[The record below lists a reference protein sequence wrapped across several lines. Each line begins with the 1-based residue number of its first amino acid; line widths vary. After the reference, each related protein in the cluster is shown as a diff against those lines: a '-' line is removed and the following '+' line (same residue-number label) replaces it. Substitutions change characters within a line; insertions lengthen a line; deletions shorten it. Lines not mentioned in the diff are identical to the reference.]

1 MLGIVCQIC
10 GKRPATS
17 HLTEIDPS
25 DGDRRELHLCATCIE
40 QLDLKL
46 ESGPPPIGEI
56 LKKKP
61 KHKPSAGDGDDEEE
75 QLAQAEEEA
84 EAEDSTAADE
94 ECPGCGL
101 TFAEFAVNNRF
112 GCARCYAAFGE
123 KAAILLTRYHGHG
136 VHVGRVPAAT
146 LRAPD
151 DLMVRRAQLDAAL
164 KEAVASEAYEKA
176 AHIRDEIK
184 RLDQQLD
191 S

>member
-17 HLTEIDPS
+17 HLTEIDRS
-25 DGDRRELHLCATCIE
+25 DGERRELHLCATCIE

-46 ESGPPPIGEI
+46 EAGPPPIGDI

-61 KHKPSAGDGDDEEE
+61 KHKPTGSDGDDEEE
-75 QLAQAEEEA
+75 EQLA
-84 EAEDSTAADE
+84 EAEKEAEDIAAPNE
-94 ECPGCGL
+94 ECPGCAL

-123 KAAILLTRYHGHG
+123 KAAILLTRYHGYG

-176 AHIRDEIK
+176 AHLRDEIK
-184 RLDQQLD
+184 RLDQQVGP
-191 S
+191 